1 LNFGS
6 LFVAS
11 SRSDLGTCQDRP
23 APFERKTKAS
33 RCGFVAAFEMLNA
46 LAAKLCSI
54 MVPCVDTTV
63 GNHGGE
69 TTAAVKFVHCT
80 YMMIGKYGGA
90 ATTSVEAVP
99 CIAMIADKHGGMI
112 TTALN
117 NIGSWFLYRHDS

>member
-1 LNFGS
+1 
-6 LFVAS
+6 
-11 SRSDLGTCQDRP
+11 
-23 APFERKTKAS
+23 
-33 RCGFVAAFEMLNA
+33 
-46 LAAKLCSI
+46 
-54 MVPCVDTTV
+54 
-63 GNHGGE
+63 
-69 TTAAVKFVHCT
+69 VKFVHCT